1 MAQHLLKYGELEWSV
16 DVNPARLVAVL
27 EPNPIPLPSVT
38 AEQAVRQAL
47 DAPIQSPPLSEQVK
61 SGDKVCLLVP
71 DVTRSWQ
78 SPSVYVPVMVD
89 ELNRCGIPDRDITIL
104 SATGTHRRQTREE
117 HVRLV
122 GDDILRRVAVTD
134 HQCRDERDMVHVGE
148 TSRGTPVKFNRHAV
162 EADKIVSCC
171 GVAYHFLAGYGGGGK
186 MLLPGIAAYDTIQ
199 HHHNRALNEGFGNG
213 TNPMVCSG
221 NLENSNVF
229 QADLLEAAAMLPPC
243 FSLNVVVND
252 QFRIVKAFAG
262 NWLAAHRRACSLVE
276 SIDGVTIPETAPLVI
291 ASAGGY
297 PKDINFYQTIK
308 LLSNALAAASPE
320 ATIILLSRCHDGFG
334 DADCQSQICDFS
346 SMEERERALRTDFS
360 IGAYVG
366 FLFAEAAEKHKLILV
381 TDMAPDN
388 FIRTDIKA
396 VRTLDEA
403 LEAAR
408 TLNGGTL
415 DMKTILMPHGAST
428 LPKVGN

>member
-1 MAQHLLKYGELEWSV
+1 
-16 DVNPARLVAVL
+16 
-27 EPNPIPLPSVT
+27 
-38 AEQAVRQAL
+38 
-47 DAPIQSPPLSEQVK
+47 
-61 SGDKVCLLVP
+61 
-71 DVTRSWQ
+71 
-78 SPSVYVPVMVD
+78 
-89 ELNRCGIPDRDITIL
+89 
-104 SATGTHRRQTREE
+104 
-117 HVRLV
+117 
-122 GDDILRRVAVTD
+122 
-134 HQCRDERDMVHVGE
+134 
-148 TSRGTPVKFNRHAV
+148 
-162 EADKIVSCC
+162 
-171 GVAYHFLAGYGGGGK
+171 
-186 MLLPGIAAYDTIQ
+186 
-199 HHHNRALNEGFGNG
+199 
-213 TNPMVCSG
+213 MVCSG

-388 FIRTDIKA
+388 FTRTDIKA